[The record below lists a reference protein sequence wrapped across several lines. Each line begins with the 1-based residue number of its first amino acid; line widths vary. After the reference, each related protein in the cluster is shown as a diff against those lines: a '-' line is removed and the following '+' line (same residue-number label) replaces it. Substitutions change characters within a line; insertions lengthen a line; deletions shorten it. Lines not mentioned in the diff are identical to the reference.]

1 MFIWRLCSPATLVF
15 PGAGVG
21 GWVCVW
27 RTVYRD
33 TIVSKTMW
41 SSKFDNYL
49 LVGSKSVVSL
59 LRVKFLLT
67 NLRQGLK
74 DPSCLV

>member
-15 PGAGVG
+15 PGAGG